1 MLDGSEF
8 YCVECIFLGVRFV
21 YIDIVLKLH
30 SLLLCRC
37 TTSHQH
43 RWTNHPML
51 VKCDWFLRYL
61 EPYAL
66 LSDPIMYCGSSHVHR
81 VRDGYCDWEEALQ
94 DGRVAWTN
102 SQVNNVCGCA

>member
-1 MLDGSEF
+1 MICLH
-8 YCVECIFLGVRFV
+8 L
-21 YIDIVLKLH
+21 LKLH
-30 SLLLCRC
+30 SLLLFRC

-43 RWTNHPML
+43 RWTNHPVL

-66 LSDPIMYCGSSHVHR
+66 LSDPIMYCGSSFVHR
-81 VRDGYCDWEEALQ
+81 KRDGYCDWEEALQ

-102 SQVNNVCGCA
+102 SQWVMAHIPREGGGQLFAHHEIEIDN